1 MTQSLQD
8 RIDAYLNG
16 LLSEEETNRFEQD
29 LLKEDI
35 AAEFREALLM
45 RELLHDLPPDSP
57 PTGLIERIEASLA
70 LDSATARREIKS
82 KQSSSFGRIIN
93 AFGWGLRW
101 PGYALAGMSGGS
113 GVLKD
118 SFSSINMVGYSLGPL
133 REPVQNRIRSIQF
146 SPKSLL
152 KFGLSKLW

>member
-16 LLSEEETNRFEQD
+16 LLSEEETKRFEQD
-29 LLKEDI
+29 LLKEDV
-35 AAEFREALLM
+35 AGEFREALLM
-45 RELLHDLPPDSP
+45 RELLNNLPPDSP
-57 PTGLIERIEASLA
+57 PPGLIARIEASLA
-70 LDSATARREIKS
+70 LGSVTASREIKS
-82 KQSSSFGRIIN
+82 KQTSSLGRIIN

-113 GVLKD
+113 GVLKN
-118 SFSSINMVGYSLGPL
+118 SFSSINTVRYSLGPL
-133 REPVQNRIRSIQF
+133 QEPVQKRIRSIQF

-152 KFGLSKLW
+152 RFALSKLW